1 MEIEEKINTQP
12 QEEFATDFIR
22 SSMRPV
28 SYMLRKTRNGGIE
41 LLGGYSVS
49 EYRNSKK
56 VDERIEWHVM
66 PMLEADE
73 LHLP

>member
-1 MEIEEKINTQP
+1 MVIEEKVNAEIK
-12 QEEFATDFIR
+12 EECVTEFICA
-22 SSMRPV
+22 SMPV
-28 SYMLRKTRNGGIE
+28 AYRLRKTRNGGVE
-41 LLGGYSVS
+41 LLGGYTVA

-73 LHLP
+73 LPLP